1 MSEHSTTGP
10 DDDRRLAELIGPA
23 VEEAGLVLED
33 VTLKPSGTGLVLQVL
48 VDLPEDRTGS
58 VDIDRIA
65 EVSRAVSDVLDRT
78 DPVPGSAYELEVSSP
93 GATRELTEP
102 RHWRRSVGRLVRIT
116 PVEGEKF
123 TARLLEVV
131 PDGVVV
137 QRSHQVKK
145 GMAPRLLDPER
156 WAFDAVRR
164 ARVEVEFTES
174 ATRP

>member
-10 DDDRRLAELIGPA
+10 DDRARLAELLGTV

-48 VDLPEDRTGS
+48 VDLPDGTES
-58 VDIDRIA
+58 VDLDRVA
-65 EVSRAVSDVLDRT
+65 DVSRALSDTLDRT

-93 GATRELTEP
+93 GATRELAEP
-102 RHWRRSVGRLVRIT
+102 RHWRRSVGRLVRVT

-123 TARLLEVV
+123 TARLLEVGE
-131 PDGVVV
+131 DGVVL
-137 QRSHQVKK
+137 QRSHQAKK
-145 GMAPRLLDPER
+145 GMPPKLLEPET

-164 ARVEVEFTES
+164 AKVEVEFTD
-174 ATRP
+174 

>member
-1 MSEHSTTGP
+1 MSEHSTPGP

-23 VEEAGLVLED
+23 VKESGLVLED
-33 VTLKPSGTGLVLQVL
+33 VALKPTGTGLVLQVL
-48 VDLPEDRTGS
+48 VDLPEDSTAS

-65 EVSRAVSDVLDRT
+65 TVSRAVSELLDRT

-93 GATRELTEP
+93 GATRELTAP
-102 RHWRRSVGRLVRIT
+102 RHWRRSIGRLVRVI

-123 TARLLEVV
+123 TARLLEVE
-131 PDGVVV
+131 PDGVVL

-145 GMAPRLLDPER
+145 GMPPRLLDPER

-164 ARVEVEFTES
+164 AKVEVEFTD
-174 ATRP
+174 